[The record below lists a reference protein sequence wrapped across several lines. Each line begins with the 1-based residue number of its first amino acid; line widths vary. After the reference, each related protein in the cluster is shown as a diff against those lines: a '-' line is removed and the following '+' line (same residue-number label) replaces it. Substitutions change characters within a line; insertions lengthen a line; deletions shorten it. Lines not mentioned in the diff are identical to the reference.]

1 MKPNPGGQ
9 LDPVDVVGRDPLVK
23 NMWEVLEGRSIYMND
38 LRRIG
43 KTQILNRMEALVP
56 ADWLVI
62 KRDLGG
68 FHTAAEFAAAIF
80 KDSHARLGAKG
91 RAFRRMKQLL
101 DLAKGV
107 EISGVLKL
115 PSGASAP
122 WKDVVIKTMSDLQ
135 DELANTKKRLV
146 FLWDEVPFLIDNI
159 GRREGAPAAME
170 VLDLLRAQSQE
181 PSRIRFVLTG
191 SVGLHH
197 VLADLRAGG
206 YIGSPL
212 NHLERIAPGPLSQ
225 ADARKLAADL
235 LQGAAVSCADFDACA
250 TAVAGAAG
258 NVPFYIHKLV
268 SRLPKGPQVDGTS
281 VERTVREEIAHPDND
296 WDFAHYRSRV
306 PHYYGNDEKAVL
318 AILDTIAAASAPLSL
333 DEVRRGVNAA
343 LPFDDREKLLGLLK
357 LLSQDHYLTRDDHG
371 RYAFRLALICR
382 WWRFDRGLEGASS

>member
-1 MKPNPGGQ
+1 
-9 LDPVDVVGRDPLVK
+9 
-23 NMWEVLEGRSIYMND
+23 MWEVLEGRSIYMND

-43 KTQILNRMEALVP
+43 KTQILNRMEALAP
-56 ADWLVI
+56 KDWLVI

-68 FHTAAEFAAAIF
+68 FHTAAEFATSLF
-80 KDSHARLGAKG
+80 KDSHGLLGTKE
-91 RAFRRMKQLL
+91 RAFRRMSQLI
-101 DLAKGV
+101 DFAKGV

-122 WKDVVIKTMSDLQ
+122 WKDIVIKTMSDLQ
-135 DELANTKKRLV
+135 DELATTKKRLV

-159 GRREGAPAAME
+159 GRRDGAAVAME

-181 PSRIRFVLTG
+181 HSRIRFVLTG

-225 ADARKLAADL
+225 DDARQLATSL
-235 LQGAAVSCADFDACA
+235 LEGTAASCADMGACA
-250 TAVAGAAG
+250 AAVADAAG

-268 SRLPKGPQVDGTS
+268 ARLPRGEKIDTAS
-281 VERTVREEIAHPDND
+281 VEKTVRDEIAHPDND

-306 PHYYGNDEKAVL
+306 QHYYGNDEKTVL
-318 AILDTIAAASAPLSL
+318 AILDAIAAAEAPLST
-333 DEVRRGVNAA
+333 EEIRRGVSASVR
-343 LPFDDREKLLGLLK
+343 FDDREKLLGLLK
-357 LLSQDHYLTRDDHG
+357 LLSQDHYLTRDGHG

-382 WWRFDRGLEGASS
+382 WWRFDRDLQGAWS